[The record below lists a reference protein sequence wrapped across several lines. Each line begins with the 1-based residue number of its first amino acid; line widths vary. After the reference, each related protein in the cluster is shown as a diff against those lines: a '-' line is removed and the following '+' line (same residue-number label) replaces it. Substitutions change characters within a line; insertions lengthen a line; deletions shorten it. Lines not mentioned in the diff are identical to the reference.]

1 MTRSFVFTARA
12 AQDALDI
19 WEYLAEEAGEATAD
33 RVLSKIYD
41 ECQKLGESPGIGHY
55 REELLSKA
63 FKFHSVWSYVIA
75 YRHKPRPIQVIALV
89 HGKRNLESFFRVRPA

>member
-1 MTRSFVFTARA
+1 MTRSFAFTARA

-19 WEYLAEEAGEATAD
+19 WEYLADEAGESTAD
-33 RVLSKIYD
+33 HVLAKIYD
-41 ECQKLGESPGIGHY
+41 ECQKLGEFPGIGHF
-55 REELLSKA
+55 REELLGKE

-89 HGKRNLESFFRVRPA
+89 HGKRNLEAFFRARSR